1 MQCFDILPFLRLT
14 ATRDS
19 GTFRQ
24 TLGLATLKD
33 IFYSCDVF
41 EGAEKHILPIQ
52 ARIEPGESYFHL
64 RLSARIFN
72 FKILPEPGLESRP
85 FRSR

>member
-1 MQCFDILPFLRLT
+1 M
-14 ATRDS
+14 
-19 GTFRQ
+19 
-24 TLGLATLKD
+24 LGLATLKD

-52 ARIEPGESYFHL
+52 AKIEPGESYFHL
-64 RLSARIFN
+64 VSRLESS
-72 FKILPEPGLESRP
+72 ILKFPEPGLPSRL

>member
-1 MQCFDILPFLRLT
+1 MQCSDVLPSLRLA
-14 ATRDS
+14 ATKDS

-41 EGAEKHILPIQ
+41 EGAEKHILPLQ
-52 ARIEPGESYFHL
+52 AGIEPGESYFHL

-72 FKILPEPGLESRP
+72 FKILPEPGLQSRL
-85 FRSR
+85 FRSG